1 MYAVGT
7 AHKYQS
13 PCQIIMRLIASDEIY
28 GVTNTEILQEVLYR
42 YSCLG
47 RKNLGIQAVETI
59 LSIIHEVLP
68 VEKVDIILAL
78 NLLKNY
84 HKLNVRDAI
93 HAATALRNG
102 FKYFLSVDKHFD
114 EIKGLERVDPMEI

>member
-1 MYAVGT
+1 
-7 AHKYQS
+7 
-13 PCQIIMRLIASDEIY
+13 
-28 GVTNTEILQEVLYR
+28 
-42 YSCLG
+42 
-47 RKNLGIQAVETI
+47 
-59 LSIIHEVLP
+59 
-68 VEKVDIILAL
+68 LAL

-102 FKYFLSVDKHFD
+102 FKYLLSVDKHFD